1 MADEQDRAEALDA
14 DVVDAHQR
22 GDDETLGAYPP
33 DRLQGANQYGVT
45 AAEESVDE
53 PLAERVSREE
63 PEWRPADAEG
73 SGVSGTLVAPDEAP
87 DDAQLD
93 AELVTQEDLAP
104 EEAALHLETD
114 AER

>member
-14 DVVDAHQR
+14 DVVDGRQR
-22 GDDETLGAYPP
+22 GDDETLGDYPP

-53 PLAERVSREE
+53 PLDERISREE
-63 PEWRPADAEG
+63 PEWSDADAG
-73 SGVSGTLVAPDEAP
+73 ASGLSGTLVAPDEAP
-87 DDAQLD
+87 DDPQLD
-93 AELVTQEDLAP
+93 AELVTQEDLTP
-104 EEAALHLETD
+104 EEAALHVETD